1 MNKIFSKII
10 TIAFIFVTTSCSYKP
25 IFSEKN
31 YNFQIDEL
39 ILSRDEDV
47 NRVSDRQLTMIK
59 KSQTLNKKKFS
70 IKIKSI
76 KNKGIIS
83 NDSKGDPLKFEIS
96 IDINYKI
103 LENGKIILE
112 RDIEKSNI
120 YNNKSDKFE
129 LDQDE
134 ENIMTNLSEK
144 ISDNIISSII
154 NLNDN

>member
-39 ILSRDEDV
+39 ILSGDEDV
-47 NRVSDRQLTMIK
+47 NRIIDRQLTLIK
-59 KSQTLNKKKFS
+59 KNQNLNKKNFS
-70 IKIKSI
+70 VIINSI
-76 KNKGIIS
+76 KNKEIIS
-83 NDSKGDPLKFEIS
+83 NDSKGDPLKFEIN
-96 IDINYKI
+96 IKINYKI
-103 LENGKIILE
+103 LENGQIILE

-129 LDQDE
+129 LDQNE
-134 ENIMTNLSEK
+134 KNMTTNLSEK
-144 ISDNIISSII
+144 ISDSIISSII

>member
-10 TIAFIFVTTSCSYKP
+10 TIAFIFITISCSYKP

-39 ILSRDEDV
+39 ILSGDEDV
-47 NRVSDRQLTMIK
+47 NRVIDRQLSMIK
-59 KSQTLNKKKFS
+59 KSQNLNNENFS
-70 IKIKSI
+70 VIINSI

-96 IDINYKI
+96 INVNYKI
-103 LENGKIILE
+103 LENGQIILE

-120 YNNKSDKFE
+120 YNNKTDKFE

-134 ENIMTNLSEK
+134 KNITTNLSEK

>member
-10 TIAFIFVTTSCSYKP
+10 TIAFIFLTASCSYKP

-39 ILSRDEDV
+39 ILYGDKDV
-47 NRVSDRQLTMIK
+47 NRIIGRKLSMIK
-59 KSQTLNKKKFS
+59 KNQSLNYKNFVV
-70 IKIKSI
+70 IINSI
-76 KNKGIIS
+76 KNKEIVS
-83 NDSKGDPLKFEIS
+83 NDSKGDPLKFEIN
-96 IDINYKI
+96 ILINYKI
-103 LENGKIILE
+103 LENGQIILE
-112 RDIEKSNI
+112 REMEKSNV

-134 ENIMTNLSEK
+134 ENIMNNLSEK

>member
-31 YNFQIDEL
+31 YNFQIDKL
-39 ILSRDEDV
+39 ILSGDEDV
-47 NRVSDRQLTMIK
+47 NRIIDKQLTLIK
-59 KSQTLNKKKFS
+59 KNQNLNKKNFS
-70 IKIKSI
+70 VIINSI
-76 KNKGIIS
+76 KNKEIVS
-83 NDSKGDPLKFEIS
+83 NDSKGDPLKFEIN
-96 IDINYKI
+96 IKINYKI
-103 LENGKIILE
+103 LENGQIILE

-120 YNNKSDKFE
+120 YNNKTDKFE

-134 ENIMTNLSEK
+134 KNMTTNLSEK
-144 ISDNIISSII
+144 ISDSIISSII

>member
-39 ILSRDEDV
+39 ILSGDEDV
-47 NRVSDRQLTMIK
+47 NRIIDRQLTLIK
-59 KSQTLNKKKFS
+59 KNQNLNKKNFS
-70 IKIKSI
+70 VIINSI
-76 KNKGIIS
+76 KNKEIIS
-83 NDSKGDPLKFEIS
+83 NDSKGDPLKFEIN
-96 IDINYKI
+96 IKINYKI
-103 LENGKIILE
+103 LENGQIILE

-129 LDQDE
+129 LDQNE
-134 ENIMTNLSEK
+134 KNITTNLSEK
-144 ISDNIISSII
+144 ISDSIISSII

>member
-39 ILSRDEDV
+39 ILSGDEDV
-47 NRVSDRQLTMIK
+47 NSVIDRQLSMIK
-59 KSQTLNKKKFS
+59 KSQNLNNENFS
-70 IKIKSI
+70 VIINSI

-83 NDSKGDPLKFEIS
+83 NDSKGDPLKFEIN
-96 IDINYKI
+96 INVNYKI
-103 LENGKIILE
+103 LENGQIILE
-112 RDIEKSNI
+112 RDIEKSNV

-134 ENIMTNLSEK
+134 KNIITNLSEK
-144 ISDNIISSII
+144 ISDSIISSII

>member
-1 MNKIFSKII
+1 MNKIFSRII
-10 TIAFIFVTTSCSYKP
+10 TIAFIFVATSCSYKP

-39 ILSRDEDV
+39 ILSGDEDV
-47 NRVSDRQLTMIK
+47 NRVIDRQLTMIRK
-59 KSQTLNKKKFS
+59 NQNLNKKKFS
-70 IKIKSI
+70 IIINSI
-76 KNKGIIS
+76 KNKEIIS

>member
-10 TIAFIFVTTSCSYKP
+10 TIAFIFLTASCSYKP

-39 ILSRDEDV
+39 ILSGDKDV
-47 NRVSDRQLTMIK
+47 NKIIGRKLSMIK
-59 KSQTLNKKKFS
+59 KSQSLNNKNFVVIINS
-70 IKIKSI
+70 IKDKEIV
-76 KNKGIIS
+76 S
-83 NDSKGDPLKFEIS
+83 NDSKGDPLKFEIN
-96 IDINYKI
+96 IFINYKI
-103 LENGKIILE
+103 LENGQIILE
-112 RDIEKSNI
+112 REIEKSNV

-134 ENIMTNLSEK
+134 ENIMNNLSEK

>member
-1 MNKIFSKII
+1 
-10 TIAFIFVTTSCSYKP
+10 
-25 IFSEKN
+25 
-31 YNFQIDEL
+31 
-39 ILSRDEDV
+39 
-47 NRVSDRQLTMIK
+47 MIK
-59 KSQTLNKKKFS
+59 KSQNLNNENFS
-70 IKIKSI
+70 VIINSI

-96 IDINYKI
+96 INVNYKI
-103 LENGKIILE
+103 LENGQIILE

-120 YNNKSDKFE
+120 FNNKSDKFE

-134 ENIMTNLSEK
+134 KNITTNLSEK

>member
-1 MNKIFSKII
+1 MNKILSKII
-10 TIAFIFVTTSCSYKP
+10 TIAFIFVATSCSYKP

-39 ILSRDEDV
+39 ILSGDEDV
-47 NRVSDRQLTMIK
+47 NRIINKQLTLIK
-59 KSQTLNKKKFS
+59 KNQNLNKKKFS
-70 IKIKSI
+70 VIINSI
-76 KNKGIIS
+76 KNKEIIS
-83 NDSKGDPLKFEIS
+83 NDSKGDPLKFEIN
-96 IDINYKI
+96 IKINYKI
-103 LENGKIILE
+103 LENGQIILE

-134 ENIMTNLSEK
+134 KNMTTNLSEK
-144 ISDNIISSII
+144 ISDSVISSII